1 MLLALVLESRQ
12 GEKHKNTLKNT
23 AWVILGGEEE
33 IEVPFFFGF
42 WGIRI
47 IKGESEHCQMCTET

>member
-12 GEKHKNTLKNT
+12 GEKRKNTLKNT

-33 IEVPFFFGF
+33 IETPFFFGS

-47 IKGESEHCQMCTET
+47 TKGQSEHGQVCAET